1 MMRNAIAPRIRI
13 ETMCNHWRRIDVKTS
28 SRVTLLVTGFVALLA
43 GHAAA
48 QKPDKFPTKP
58 VRLIVPYAPGGATD
72 ITARQLQTK
81 ISELWGQSVIV
92 DNRAGASGNIALE
105 LAARS
110 APDGYTLFVGNVS
123 TNAINETTFRSLKV
137 KPSRDLTGVTNLIQL
152 PHLWV
157 VNPSIPAST
166 LKALVDYVKKTGAK
180 LNYASAGVG
189 SYPHLDTVR
198 FLKTAGIGMT
208 HVPYKGGA
216 GQMIPAI
223 MGNEVQFMFIN
234 MASSLPHIRTGRIK
248 PLAIT
253 TEKRRPEL
261 PNVPTTAEAGFPGMG
276 TNAWNGLFAPAKIP
290 GPLLNRIHDD
300 VVKVME
306 SPEMRASL
314 EKVFMSVVVNK
325 SPAEYQKFVLEEIKN
340 WGKIVIDNDIK
351 VE

>member
-1 MMRNAIAPRIRI
+1 MQIARI
-13 ETMCNHWRRIDVKTS
+13 VS
-28 SRVTLLVTGFVALLA
+28 ALLA
-43 GHAAA
+43 AALAAGAAAAHAAEQA
-48 QKPDKFPTKP
+48 QKFPQRP
-58 VRLIVPYAPGGATD
+58 VRMIVPYAPGGATD
-72 ITARQLQTK
+72 ITARQLQTR
-81 ISELWGQSVIV
+81 IGELWGQPVIV

-105 LAARS
+105 LAGRS

-123 TNAINETTFRSLKV
+123 TNAINETTFRSLQV

-166 LKALVDYVKKTGAK
+166 LKEFVAYVRKSGAK
-180 LNYASAGVG
+180 LNYGSAGVG
-189 SYPHLDTVR
+189 AYPHLDAVK
-198 FLKTAGIGMT
+198 FLKIAGIDMT

-253 TEKRRPEL
+253 TLARHKEL
-261 PNVPTTAEAGFPGMG
+261 PNVPTIAESGFPGVG
-276 TNAWNGLFAPAKIP
+276 TNAWNGLFAPAGIP
-290 GPLLNRIHDD
+290 KPVLGRIHAD

-306 SPEMRASL
+306 SPEMKASL
-314 EKVFMSVVVNK
+314 EKVFMTVVVNK
-325 SPAEYQKFVLEEIKN
+325 SPDEFQQFVLKEIKD
-340 WGKIVIDNDIK
+340 WGKIVIENNIK

>member
-1 MMRNAIAPRIRI
+1 VKAILCA
-13 ETMCNHWRRIDVKTS
+13 V
-28 SRVTLLVTGFVALLA
+28 LLVVGIA
-43 GHAAA
+43 GPYAGRTATQPA
-48 QKPDKFPTKP
+48 EKFPTRP

-81 ISELWGQSVIV
+81 ISELWGQPVIV

-123 TNAINETTFRSLKV
+123 TNAINETTFRSLKI

-157 VNPSIPAST
+157 VNPAVPASS
-166 LKALVDYVKKTGAK
+166 LKELVAHVKKSGAK
-180 LNYASAGVG
+180 LNYGSAGVG
-189 SYPHLDTVR
+189 AYPHLDAVK
-198 FLKTAGIGMT
+198 FLKIAGIEMT

-223 MGNEVQFMFIN
+223 IGNEVQFMFIN
-234 MASSLPHIRTGRIK
+234 MASSLPHIKSGRIK

-253 TEKRRPEL
+253 TDKRRPEL
-261 PNVPTTAEAGFPGMG
+261 PNVPTTAESGFPGVG
-276 TNAWNGLFAPAKIP
+276 TNAWNGLFAPAGISK
-290 GPLLNRIHDD
+290 PLLTRIHAD
-300 VVKVME
+300 VVKVMA
-306 SPEMRASL
+306 SPDMKTSL

-325 SPAEYQKFVLEEIKN
+325 SPEEFQKFVLEEIRS
-340 WGKIVIDNDIK
+340 WGKIVIENDIK

>member
-1 MMRNAIAPRIRI
+1 MNQKIRLM
-13 ETMCNHWRRIDVKTS
+13 TV
-28 SRVTLLVTGFVALLA
+28 VACVLA
-43 GHAAA
+43 ASAAHPA
-48 QKPDKFPTKP
+48 EKFPTRP
-58 VRLIVPYAPGGATD
+58 VRMIIPYAPGGATD
-72 ITARQLQTK
+72 ITARQLQPR
-81 ISELWGQSVIV
+81 ISEIWGQPVIV

-105 LAARS
+105 LAGRA

-157 VNPSIPAST
+157 VNPGIPANT
-166 LKALVDYVKKTGAK
+166 LKELVAYVKKSGAK
-180 LNYASAGVG
+180 LNYGSAGVG
-189 SYPHLDTVR
+189 AYPHLDAVK
-198 FLKTAGIGMT
+198 FLKIAGIEMT

-253 TEKRRPEL
+253 TPQRHREL
-261 PNVPTTAEAGFPGMG
+261 PNVPTTAESGFPGVG
-276 TNAWNGLFAPAKIP
+276 TNAWNGLFAPAGVPKP
-290 GPLLNRIHDD
+290 VLNRIHAD

-306 SPEMRASL
+306 SPAMKASL
-314 EKVFMSVVVNK
+314 EKVFMSVVVNR
-325 SPAEYQKFVLEEIKN
+325 SPAEFQQFVLQEIKD
-340 WGKIVIDNDIK
+340 WGKIVIENDIK

>member
-1 MMRNAIAPRIRI
+1 VN
-13 ETMCNHWRRIDVKTS
+13 
-28 SRVTLLVTGFVALLA
+28 TLLRATLLA
-43 GHAAA
+43 AAA
-48 QKPDKFPTKP
+48 LFTAHASAQQADKFPTRP
-58 VRLIVPYAPGGATD
+58 VRIIVPYAPGGATD

-81 ISELWGQSVIV
+81 ISELWGQPVIV

-123 TNAINETTFRSLKV
+123 TNAINETTFRSLKI

-157 VNPSIPAST
+157 VNPSVPAST
-166 LKALVDYVKKTGAK
+166 LKELVAYVKKSNAK
-180 LNYASAGVG
+180 LNYGSAGVG
-189 SYPHLDTVR
+189 AYPHLDAVK
-198 FLKTAGIGMT
+198 FLKIAGIDMT

-223 MGNEVQFMFIN
+223 IGNEVQFMFIN
-234 MASSLPHIRTGRIK
+234 MASSLPHIKSGRIK

-261 PNVPTTAEAGFPGMG
+261 PNVPTTAESGFPGVG
-276 TNAWNGLFAPAKIP
+276 TNAWNGLFAPAGIP
-290 GPLLNRIHDD
+290 KPLLKRIHAD
-300 VVKVME
+300 VLKVME
-306 SPEMRASL
+306 SPEMKASL
-314 EKVFMSVVVNK
+314 EKVFMAVVVNK
-325 SPAEYQKFVLEEIKN
+325 SPEEFQRFVLEEIKN

>member
-1 MMRNAIAPRIRI
+1 MRIGKIA
-13 ETMCNHWRRIDVKTS
+13 C
-28 SRVTLLVTGFVALLA
+28 TLLAALC
-43 GHAAA
+43 AAA
-48 QKPDKFPTKP
+48 AVSAGAAEKFPVRP
-58 VRLIVPYAPGGATD
+58 VRMIIPYAPGGATD
-72 ITARQLQTK
+72 ITARQLQPR
-81 ISELWGQSVIV
+81 ISELWGQPVIV

-105 LAARS
+105 LAGRS

-123 TNAINETTFRSLKV
+123 TNAINETTFSSLKV

-166 LKALVDYVKKTGAK
+166 LKDLVAYVKKSDAS
-180 LNYASAGVG
+180 LNYGSAGVG
-189 SYPHLDTVR
+189 AYPHLDAVK
-198 FLKTAGIGMT
+198 FLKLAGIEMM

-216 GQMIPAI
+216 AQMIPAI

-253 TEKRRPEL
+253 TLERRPEL
-261 PNVPTTAEAGFPGMG
+261 PNVPTTAESGFPGVG
-276 TNAWNGLFAPAKIP
+276 TNAWNGLFAPAGIP
-290 GPLLNRIHDD
+290 KPLLNRIHAD

-306 SPEMRASL
+306 SPAMKAAL
-314 EKVFMSVVVNK
+314 EKVFMSIVVNR
-325 SPAEYQKFVLEEIKN
+325 SPAEFQQFVQQEIKD
-340 WGKIVIDNDIK
+340 WGKIVVENNIK

>member
-1 MMRNAIAPRIRI
+1 MNQIIRLMTVIA
-13 ETMCNHWRRIDVKTS
+13 C
-28 SRVTLLVTGFVALLA
+28 AL
-43 GHAAA
+43 AASA
-48 QKPDKFPTKP
+48 AHPAEKFPSRP
-58 VRLIVPYAPGGATD
+58 VRMIIPYAPGGATD
-72 ITARQLQTK
+72 ITARQLQPR
-81 ISELWGQSVIV
+81 ISELWGQPVIV

-105 LAARS
+105 LAGRA

-166 LKALVDYVKKTGAK
+166 LKELVAYVKKSGAK
-180 LNYASAGVG
+180 LNYGSAGVG
-189 SYPHLDTVR
+189 AYPHLDAVK
-198 FLKTAGIGMT
+198 FLKLAGIEMT

-253 TEKRRPEL
+253 TLERRPEL
-261 PNVPTTAEAGFPGMG
+261 PNVPTTAESGFPGVG
-276 TNAWNGLFAPAKIP
+276 TNAWNGLFAPAGIP
-290 GPLLNRIHDD
+290 KPVLNRIHAD

-306 SPEMRASL
+306 SPAMKASL
-314 EKVFMSVVVNK
+314 EKVFMSVVVNR
-325 SPAEYQKFVLEEIKN
+325 SPAEFQQFVLQEIKD
-340 WGKIVIDNDIK
+340 WGKIVIENDIK

>member
-1 MMRNAIAPRIRI
+1 MQ
-13 ETMCNHWRRIDVKTS
+13 
-28 SRVTLLVTGFVALLA
+28 VARKAMLLLA
-43 GHAAA
+43 AVFMAGAAVSHAAER
-48 QKPDKFPTKP
+48 FPQRP
-58 VRLIVPYAPGGATD
+58 VRLIIPYAPGGATD
-72 ITARQLQTK
+72 ITARQLQAK
-81 ISELWGQSVIV
+81 IADHWGQPVIV
-92 DNRAGASGNIALE
+92 DNRPGASGNIALD

-123 TNAINETTFRSLKV
+123 TNAINETTFKSLKI

-157 VNPSIPAST
+157 VNPGIPAST
-166 LKALVDYVKKTGAK
+166 LKELVAHVKKTGAR
-180 LNYASAGVG
+180 LNYGSAGVG
-189 SYPHLDTVR
+189 AYPHLDAVK
-198 FLKTAGIGMT
+198 FLKIAGIEMT

-253 TEKRRPEL
+253 TPARRPEL
-261 PNVPTTAEAGFPGMG
+261 PNVLTTAESGFPGVG
-276 TNAWNGLFAPAKIP
+276 TNAWNGLFAPAGIP
-290 GPLLNRIHDD
+290 RPLLARIHAD
-300 VVKVME
+300 VVKVMA
-306 SPEMRASL
+306 SPEMKASL

-325 SPAEYQKFVLEEIKN
+325 SPQEYQQFVLKEIKD
-340 WGKIVIDNDIK
+340 WARIVVENNIK

>member
-1 MMRNAIAPRIRI
+1 MWVVACAVAAP
-13 ETMCNHWRRIDVKTS
+13 
-28 SRVTLLVTGFVALLA
+28 
-43 GHAAA
+43 AAYSA
-48 QKPDKFPTKP
+48 EKFPSRP

-72 ITARQLQTK
+72 ITARLLQPR
-81 ISELWGQSVIV
+81 ISELWGQPVIV

-105 LAARS
+105 LAGRAS
-110 APDGYTLFVGNVS
+110 PDGYTLFVGNVS
-123 TNAINETTFRSLKV
+123 TNAINETTFSSLKV

-157 VNPSIPAST
+157 VNPGIPANT
-166 LKALVDYVKKTGAK
+166 LKELVAYVKKSGAH
-180 LNYASAGVG
+180 LNYGSAGVG
-189 SYPHLDTVR
+189 AYPHLDAVK
-198 FLKTAGIGMT
+198 FLKIAGIEMT

-253 TEKRRPEL
+253 TLERRPEL
-261 PNVPTTAEAGFPGMG
+261 PNVSTTAESGFPGVG
-276 TNAWNGLFAPAKIP
+276 TNAWNGLFAPAGVPK
-290 GPLLNRIHDD
+290 PLLNHIHAD

-306 SPEMRASL
+306 SPAMKASL
-314 EKVFMSVVVNK
+314 EKVFMSVVVNR
-325 SPAEYQKFVLEEIKN
+325 SPAEFQQFVLQEIKD
-340 WGKIVIDNDIK
+340 WGKIVVENNIK

>member
-1 MMRNAIAPRIRI
+1 MNRIIRLI
-13 ETMCNHWRRIDVKTS
+13 TVIVCA
-28 SRVTLLVTGFVALLA
+28 VAA
-43 GHAAA
+43 FAAHPA
-48 QKPDKFPTKP
+48 DKFPSRP
-58 VRLIVPYAPGGATD
+58 VRMIIPYAPGGATD
-72 ITARQLQTK
+72 ITARQLQPR
-81 ISELWGQSVIV
+81 ISELWGQPVIV

-105 LAARS
+105 LAGRS

-123 TNAINETTFRSLKV
+123 TNAINETTFSSLKV

-166 LKALVDYVKKTGAK
+166 LKDLVAYVKKSGAS
-180 LNYASAGVG
+180 LNYGSAGVG
-189 SYPHLDTVR
+189 AYPHLDAVK
-198 FLKTAGIGMT
+198 FLKLAGIEMM

-216 GQMIPAI
+216 AQMIPAI

-253 TEKRRPEL
+253 TAERRPEL
-261 PNVPTTAEAGFPGMG
+261 PNVPTTAESGFPGVG
-276 TNAWNGLFAPAKIP
+276 TNAWNGLFAPAGIP
-290 GPLLNRIHDD
+290 KPLLNRIHAD

-306 SPEMRASL
+306 SPAMKAAL
-314 EKVFMSVVVNK
+314 EKVFMSVVVNR
-325 SPAEYQKFVLEEIKN
+325 SPAEFQQFVQQEIRD
-340 WGKIVIDNDIK
+340 WGKIVVENNIK